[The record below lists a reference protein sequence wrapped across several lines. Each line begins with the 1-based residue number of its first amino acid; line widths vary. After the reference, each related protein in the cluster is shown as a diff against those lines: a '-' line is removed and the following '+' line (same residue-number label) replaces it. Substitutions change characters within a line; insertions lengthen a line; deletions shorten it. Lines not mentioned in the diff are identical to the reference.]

1 MLNEVQVFNL
11 KEIVR
16 VISSDPPCKNG
27 NVRFTTAP
35 LKDLSGQEQ
44 VFKDNLIVFKCRL
57 SSKVTRAFYQRKTFR
72 NYQNK
77 ALFNLE

>member
-1 MLNEVQVFNL
+1 MLNEVQVINL

-35 LKDLSGQEQ
+35 LKDLSGQE
-44 VFKDNLIVFKCRL
+44 
-57 SSKVTRAFYQRKTFR
+57 
-72 NYQNK
+72 
-77 ALFNLE
+77 